1 MWRLSSRKCAV
12 IPSAPAASHTIAA
25 STGSGSAP
33 RRACRSV
40 ATWSIL
46 IYSRCC
52 FARIAPVPESQLY
65 PAENFIV
72 PFRKIAGLF
81 LLAACSSATQRMGS
95 NGQVTGAA
103 SAQLA
108 VDQFLQAVNAK
119 DLQAMST
126 VFGTK
131 DGPARETMDRTELE
145 KREVIL
151 ACYFNHDTARILGE
165 QGGLQ
170 GHREIRVQLNKGNLS
185 RETTFYAIKG
195 PGGRWYVD
203 NMDIA
208 AVRDF
213 CGNPGTSTR
222 RQ

>member
-1 MWRLSSRKCAV
+1 VS
-12 IPSAPAASHTIAA
+12 
-25 STGSGSAP
+25 
-33 RRACRSV
+33 
-40 ATWSIL
+40 
-46 IYSRCC
+46 
-52 FARIAPVPESQLY
+52 
-65 PAENFIV
+65 
-72 PFRKIAGLF
+72 FRKVAGLF
-81 LLAACSSATQRMGS
+81 LLAACSSATQKMGS
-95 NGQVTGAA
+95 NGQVTGAP

-108 VDQFLQAVNAK
+108 VDEFLKAVNAK

-151 ACYFNHDTARILGE
+151 ACYFAHDSARVLGE
-165 QGGLQ
+165 SAGLG
-170 GHREIRVQLNKGNLS
+170 GHREVRIELKKGNLT

-208 AVRDF
+208 SVRDF

>member
-1 MWRLSSRKCAV
+1 VSLRKV
-12 IPSAPAASHTIAA
+12 
-25 STGSGSAP
+25 
-33 RRACRSV
+33 
-40 ATWSIL
+40 
-46 IYSRCC
+46 
-52 FARIAPVPESQLY
+52 
-65 PAENFIV
+65 
-72 PFRKIAGLF
+72 AGLF
-81 LLAACSSATQRMGS
+81 LLASCSSATQKMGS
-95 NGQVTGAA
+95 NGQITGAP

-108 VDQFLQAVNAK
+108 VDQFLKAVNAK

-126 VFGTK
+126 IFGTK

-151 ACYFNHDTARILGE
+151 ACYFNNDSYRTLGE
-165 QGGLQ
+165 TGGAQ
-170 GHREIRVQLNKGNLS
+170 GHREIKVELKKGNLA

-195 PGGRWYVD
+195 PGGRWYID

>member
-1 MWRLSSRKCAV
+1 V
-12 IPSAPAASHTIAA
+12 
-25 STGSGSAP
+25 
-33 RRACRSV
+33 
-40 ATWSIL
+40 
-46 IYSRCC
+46 
-52 FARIAPVPESQLY
+52 
-65 PAENFIV
+65 ENFIV
-72 PFRKIAGLF
+72 SFRKIAGLF
-81 LLAACSSATQRMGS
+81 LLAACSSATQKMGS
-95 NGQVTGAA
+95 NGQVTGAP

-108 VDQFLQAVNAK
+108 VNQFLQAVNAK

-126 VFGTK
+126 VFGTR

-165 QGGLQ
+165 QSGTQ

-222 RQ
+222 R

>member
-1 MWRLSSRKCAV
+1 VSLRKV
-12 IPSAPAASHTIAA
+12 
-25 STGSGSAP
+25 
-33 RRACRSV
+33 AC
-40 ATWSIL
+40 
-46 IYSRCC
+46 
-52 FARIAPVPESQLY
+52 
-65 PAENFIV
+65 
-72 PFRKIAGLF
+72 LF
-81 LLAACSSATQRMGS
+81 LLTACSSATQKMGS
-95 NGQVTGAA
+95 NGQITGAA
-103 SAQLA
+103 SPQLA
-108 VDQFLQAVNAK
+108 VDQFLKAVNAK

-151 ACYFNHDTARILGE
+151 ACYFNNDSYRTLGE
-165 QGGLQ
+165 MGGSQ
-170 GHREIRVQLNKGNLS
+170 GHREIKVELRKGNLT
-185 RETTFYAIKG
+185 RETTFYAIRG
-195 PGGRWYVD
+195 PGSRWYID